1 MALTFELTDRQVQK
15 AEKWLEEH
23 DCPAKKFM
31 EATGSSPALGERVRF
46 IFIPTMLGTI
56 PVVECSCKAY
66 EFLIGWDDL

>member
-1 MALTFELTDRQVQK
+1 
-15 AEKWLEEH
+15 
-23 DCPAKKFM
+23 M